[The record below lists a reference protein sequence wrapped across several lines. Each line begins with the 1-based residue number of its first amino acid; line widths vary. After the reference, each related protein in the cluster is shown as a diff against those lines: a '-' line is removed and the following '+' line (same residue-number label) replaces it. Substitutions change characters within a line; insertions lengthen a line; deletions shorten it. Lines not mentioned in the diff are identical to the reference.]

1 MTGWNEDLATGVAE
15 IDDQHKAI
23 FALAD
28 ELVSAKKRDEGPD
41 MVVNAVTFLAYYVM
55 RHFEAEE
62 RLQQETVYPWRKA
75 HREKHQ
81 RFLAE
86 VADLKLRMDTDG
98 PTPELTGE
106 VRALVINW
114 LMEHIEK
121 EDKAFVD
128 YIGETG
134 QALRK
139 TG

>member
-1 MTGWNEDLATGVAE
+1 MTAWNEGLATGITE

-28 ELVSAKKRDEGPD
+28 ELVSTRKRDEDPE

-62 RLQQETVYPWRKA
+62 QLLKETKYPWREA
-75 HREKHQ
+75 HTEKHQ

-86 VADLKLRMDTDG
+86 VAELKLRVDADG
-98 PTPELTGE
+98 PTPELTGKI
-106 VRALVINW
+106 RGLVVTW

-128 YIGETG
+128 YLGETG
-134 QALRK
+134 QALRR